1 MTTGAQT
8 DVEFDASD
16 EPPDLVSHMNRR
28 MSPGVEDVTLVT
40 DGEAVSVEDHAED
53 RLYFLTGHR
62 LFVRRTQKDV
72 VAGIDRLKEVRSAI
86 ACQLDV
92 DEMSRYG

>member
-8 DVEFDASD
+8 DVESDASD

-28 MSPGVEDVTLVT
+28 MLPGVEDVTLVT

-53 RLYFLTGHR
+53 RLYFITGRR
-62 LFVRRTQKDV
+62 LFVRRTKKDV

-92 DEMSRYG
+92 D